1 MLKSKGKK
9 WVVMLSIIMMVTSFG
24 FSEIVFSAETIPLKV
39 PLAKKHLVIGWTPPD
54 ITPVFV
60 SIGRALEQ
68 EAKEAKRYGLDI
80 EVITQACTEHTQFA
94 KQANI
99 IENFISRKVD
109 AIVCSPIETGPITPA
124 INEAAK
130 AGIPIII
137 VNILSDVPG
146 MHVDAYVGY
155 SNEEAGR
162 LAGAWAINRLDG
174 RGNVAMVEGIA
185 GGWFSTRRK
194 KGFLSVMNLFPRIK
208 VVGIRPGNWDRHD
221 AMVAAERLLEAN
233 PRIDLMFCQCDEM
246 LMGALRAVENAGRQ
260 DEIIMQGYDG
270 TQEALKALA
279 DGRSEAD
286 LTLHLPDWGRRSVQ
300 CAVMLA
306 NHIKVPKFNDMM
318 VEVVDKDNLS
328 EYYPAPKMHW
338 THTKWIP
345 TDWNRVLTHPYTV
358 FHPNWFEEAGRKFPG
373 DDKVRGTDVSP
384 Y

>member
-1 MLKSKGKK
+1 MLQINTRK
-9 WVVMLSIIMMVTSFG
+9 WIRMFGVIVVLTLFALSGTAF
-24 FSEIVFSAETIPLKV
+24 AEETTPLEAS
-39 PLAKKHLVIGWTPPD
+39 LAKKHFVIGWTPPD

-60 SIGRALEQ
+60 SIGRAIEQ

-80 EVITQACTEHTQFA
+80 EVITQTTVEHTAFA
-94 KQANI
+94 KQVNI
-99 IENFISRKVD
+99 IENFIARKVD
-109 AIVCSPIETGPITPA
+109 AIICSPIETGPITPA

-137 VNILSDVPG
+137 VNILSDIPD

-162 LAGAWAINRLDG
+162 LAAAWAVNRLDG
-174 RGNVAMVEGIA
+174 RGKIAMVEGIA

-194 KGFLSVMNLFPRIK
+194 RGFLSVVEVFPAIE

-233 PRIDLMFCQCDEM
+233 PRIDLMFSQCDEM
-246 LMGALRAVENAGRQ
+246 MMGALQAVDNAGRA
-260 DEIIMQGYDG
+260 DEIISQGYDG

-286 LTLHLPDWGRRSVQ
+286 LTLHLPEWGRRSIQ

-306 NHIKVPKFNDMM
+306 NGIKVPKFNDMM
-318 VEVVDKDNLS
+318 VEVVDKDNLD
-328 EYYPAPKMHW
+328 EYYPAPEMHW
-338 THTKWIP
+338 THLKWIA
-345 TDWNRVLTHPYTV
+345 TDWNRVLNHPYEV
-358 FHPNWFEEAGRKFPG
+358 FHPNYFEEVGKEFPG
-373 DDKVRGTDVSP
+373 EDKVRGLDVSP